1 MSTAAHDLAGDLGT
15 LGALALSAILTGQ
28 RVQIT
33 HAAHWK
39 RPLRWPT
46 PSRRGLTAATP
57 GGQVTHEYNP
67 LHLLQYIQRL
77 RTGTPPTRRSPAPV
91 AGMALF

>member
-1 MSTAAHDLAGDLGT
+1 MSAATHDLAGDLGT

-33 HAAHWK
+33 HAPGWK
-39 RPLRWPT
+39 RPTRWPT

-77 RTGTPPTRRSPAPV
+77 RAGAHPARHSAA
-91 AGMALF
+91 AGATLF